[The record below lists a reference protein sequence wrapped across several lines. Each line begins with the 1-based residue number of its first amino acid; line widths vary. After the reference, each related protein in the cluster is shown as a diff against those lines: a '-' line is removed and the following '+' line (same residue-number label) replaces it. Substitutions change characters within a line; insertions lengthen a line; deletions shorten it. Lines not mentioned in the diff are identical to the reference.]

1 MDITDDKKL
10 KVLSL
15 KNDLVFVNIFDD
27 FENTLE

>member
-1 MDITDDKKL
+1 MDISDDKKL